1 MKSAFEYE
9 RNLRQVVGG
18 GTVEALGS
26 RKTDIYFSADIET
39 DGPIPGP
46 YSILSIALVYAG
58 SFDGVTF
65 HRPANYDLTFYR
77 ELKPISQKFDPEALR
92 VNGLNRDA
100 LVFTGER
107 PDHVMTEA
115 FRWVNEIASSGRA
128 VLAAYPLSFDWAWL
142 YWYFTQFSVEGSPFD
157 HSRCYDMKTAYA
169 VKACIPIS
177 QAGRSNLL
185 PSLRPMRQHT
195 HHALDDAIEQA
206 EIFANIFE
214 WDGASGQIAR

>member
-1 MKSAFEYE
+1 MKSTFEYE
-9 RNLRQVVGG
+9 GNLTQGVGG
-18 GTVEALGS
+18 GAVEALGP

-46 YSILSIALVYAG
+46 FSILSIALVYAG
-58 SFDGVTF
+58 AFDGIKF
-65 HRPANYDLTFYR
+65 HRPKKYDCTFYR
-77 ELKPISQKFDPEALR
+77 ELKPISQRFDPEALK

-100 LVFTGER
+100 LIFSGEQ
-107 PDHVMTEA
+107 PEQAMTEA
-115 FRWVNEIASSGRA
+115 ARWVSRIASSGRP

-142 YWYFTQFSVEGSPFD
+142 YWYFAQFSIEGSPFD

-185 PSLRPMRQHT
+185 PFLRPIKQHT

-214 WDGASGQIAR
+214 WDGVSGRSSR

>member
-1 MKSAFEYE
+1 MISGDITEP
-9 RNLRQVVGG
+9 
-18 GTVEALGS
+18 LGY
-26 RKTDIYFSADIET
+26 RKADIYFSADIET

-46 YSILSIALVYAG
+46 FSILSIALVYAG
-58 SFDGVTF
+58 SFDGVEF
-65 HRPANYDLTFYR
+65 RRPRTYDCTFYR
-77 ELKPISQKFDPEALR
+77 EMKPISPNFDPEALR
-92 VNGLNRDA
+92 VNGLNRDSLA
-100 LVFTGER
+100 FCGEQ
-107 PDHVMTEA
+107 PQEVMTDA
-115 FRWVNEIASSGRA
+115 SRWVRAIAASGRA

-142 YWYFTQFSVEGSPFD
+142 YWYFTQFSEDGSPFD

-185 PSLRPMRQHT
+185 PFLRPMRQHT

-214 WDGASGQIAR
+214 WGGVSGHVAR